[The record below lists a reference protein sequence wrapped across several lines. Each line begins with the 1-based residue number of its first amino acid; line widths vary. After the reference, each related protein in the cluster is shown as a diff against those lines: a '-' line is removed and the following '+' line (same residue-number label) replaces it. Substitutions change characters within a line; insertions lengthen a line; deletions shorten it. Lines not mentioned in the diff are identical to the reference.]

1 MQGKQLRLLETELW
15 RAADQLRANSK
26 LTASEYSMPVLGL
39 IFLRHAYNRFRKV
52 KIEVEKD
59 LPTHPQR
66 GKRPLTKRDFE
77 EKNSM
82 FLPEKS
88 QFDYLVSLPE
98 SEDIGEA
105 IDNAM
110 KLIEEEYDN
119 LKGVLPKNFSIFSK
133 DLLRELL
140 RIFNKEVLQKA
151 EGDLFGKIYEYFLGK
166 FAMTGA
172 QEGGEFF
179 TPMSLVNTIVNIIE
193 PDHGIVFDP
202 ACGSAGMFVQTGY
215 FIESEGLQPAEKVT
229 FYGQEKADLNTKLA
243 KMNLAVHGLEGNIQ
257 EGNTFYEDKH
267 DLVGKADFVM
277 ANPPFNVDGVDKG
290 KDSVKK
296 DPRLLYTK
304 DINGSVTRLLPKN
317 DNANYLWIQYFYGYL
332 KPTGRAGFVM
342 ASSASDAGHSE
353 KDIREKLVRTGAV
366 DVMVAIGNNFFY
378 TRSLPCTLWFFDRG
392 KEILTHEYLQNESTQ
407 KTPIQI
413 EGVYSGEQYTGRK
426 TVEIHLPPLLLEH
439 ARELRKNKTEAE
451 DMLWQLIRNR
461 QLNNMKFRRQHPLKV
476 GFVLD
481 FFCAETRLGI
491 ELDGGYHNTPEQI
504 EYDKKR
510 TEIVQKEYGV
520 RIIRFKNEDV
530 IYKTEE
536 VLRGILASPPA
547 PLHAGEGG
555 DRAGDIEFHS
565 KDKQQSSIH
574 IGDGPV
580 VRTKDTVLMLDA
592 RKIYRK
598 VTSKVNDFSPEQ
610 LQNLI
615 CIVNLYRGNTQKF
628 KTVVNGY
635 MQTAASLAKETAVA
649 TAGLQKVMNKVR
661 QSWIGFAVKY
671 AKENTDAPNLAD
683 SLNLEGWDELIGLQT
698 EFIEF
703 VSSHSE
709 KTSLLSFGAGI
720 GESNNKVISHVADAS
735 PLFFG
740 EGAGVRTKSL
750 RKPQD
755 KLLKQLLDTIA
766 TAVKELQLNKNK
778 DWKELNIKEQ
788 LDQLKDLQFQLSGN
802 PNEEDPGLLH
812 ETEYFWKQAHWLTSR
827 FPQGVYTDVE
837 GLCKVVTQADIE
849 AKDWSLSPGRYV
861 GVDTATDDDFDYDE
875 RLKEIHIELEG
886 LNEEA
891 VTLSQLIAS
900 NYKSIL

>member
-1 MQGKQLRLLETELW
+1 MQGTQLRKLEAELW

-39 IFLRHAYNRFRKV
+39 IFLRHAYNRFLKV

-66 GKRPLTKRDFE
+66 GKRALTKKDFE
-77 EKNSM
+77 EQNSM

-110 KLIEEEYDN
+110 KLIEDEYEN

-179 TPMSLVNTIVNIIE
+179 TPMSLVQTIVNVIE

-215 FIESEGLQPAEKVT
+215 FIESEGLKPAEKVS

-243 KMNLAVHGLEGNIQ
+243 KMNLTVHGLEGNIQ

-267 DLVGKADFVM
+267 NLVGAADFVM
-277 ANPPFNVDGVDKG
+277 ANPPFNVDGVDKS
-290 KDSVKK
+290 KKAVKE
-296 DPRLLYTK
+296 DDRLK
-304 DINGSVTRLLPKN
+304 INGVVNLPKN
-317 DNANYLWIQYFYGYL
+317 DNANYLWIQYFYNYL

-378 TRSLPCTLWFFDRG
+378 TRSLPCTLWFFDRA
-392 KEILTHEYLQNESTQ
+392 KEND
-407 KTPIQI
+407 
-413 EGVYSGEQYTGRK
+413 EQ
-426 TVEIHLPPLLLEH
+426 
-439 ARELRKNKTEAE
+439 
-451 DMLWQLIRNR
+451 QL
-461 QLNNMKFRRQHPLKV
+461 
-476 GFVLD
+476 
-481 FFCAETRLGI
+481 
-491 ELDGGYHNTPEQI
+491 
-504 EYDKKR
+504 DK
-510 TEIVQKEYGV
+510 
-520 RIIRFKNEDV
+520 
-530 IYKTEE
+530 
-536 VLRGILASPPA
+536 
-547 PLHAGEGG
+547 
-555 DRAGDIEFHS
+555 
-565 KDKQQSSIH
+565 
-574 IGDGPV
+574 
-580 VRTKDTVLMLDA
+580 VLMLDA

-615 CIVNLYRGNTQKF
+615 CIVNLYRGNIKKF
-628 KTVVNGY
+628 EATVKSY
-635 MQTAASLAKETAVA
+635 LQTSADLAKETAEA
-649 TAGLQKVMNKVR
+649 TTELQKQLKGLTETLSKGEGLKICDPLVK
-661 QSWIGFAVKY
+661 AVQ
-671 AKENTDAPNLAD
+671 E
-683 SLNLEGWDELIGLQT
+683 LESDFIEIYKKQNELI
-698 EFIEF
+698 EKAKAFNAAFIG
-703 VSSHSE
+703 
-709 KTSLLSFGAGI
+709 KWDTT
-720 GESNNKVISHVADAS
+720 KVL
-735 PLFFG
+735 PFG
-740 EGAGVRTKSL
+740 EDLGRVAKHL

-755 KLLKQLLDTIA
+755 KLIKQLLDAISTA
-766 TAVKELQLNKNK
+766 TKEYQLNKNK
-778 DWKELNIKEQ
+778 DWKELNLQTQYITS
-788 LDQLKDLQFQLSGN
+788 LKALQQQLSGN
-802 PNEEDPGLLH
+802 PDEDEPGLLH
-812 ETEYFWKQAHWLTSR
+812 ETEYFYKQAHWLTSR
-827 FPQGVYTDVE
+827 FPDGVYSDVE
-837 GLCKVVTQADIE
+837 GLCKVVTQQEIE

-861 GVDTATDDDFDYDE
+861 GVDTTTDDDFDYEE
-875 RLKEIHIELEG
+875 RLAEIHIELEG

-891 VTLSQLIAS
+891 AKLAALIS
-900 NYKSIL
+900 ENYKSLLL

>member
-1 MQGKQLRLLETELW
+1 MQGNQLRKLETELW

-39 IFLRHAYNRFRKV
+39 IFLRHAFNRFQKV

-66 GKRPLTKRDFE
+66 GKRPLTKKDFE

-82 FLPEKS
+82 FLPDKS
-88 QFDYLVSLPE
+88 QFEYLVSLPE

-110 KLIEEEYDN
+110 KLIEDEYDN

-179 TPMSLVNTIVNIIE
+179 TPMSLVQTIVNVIE

-229 FYGQEKADLNTKLA
+229 FYGQEKAELNTKLA

-267 DLVGKADFVM
+267 DLAGKADFVM

-290 KDSVKK
+290 KDCVKK
-296 DPRLLYTK
+296 DVRLMLDGK
-304 DINGSVTRLLPKN
+304 VNLPKN
-317 DNANYLWIQYFYGYL
+317 DNANYLWIQYFYNYL

-378 TRSLPCTLWFFDRG
+378 TRSLPCTLWFFDRA
-392 KEILTHEYLQNESTQ
+392 KEND
-407 KTPIQI
+407 
-413 EGVYSGEQYTGRK
+413 EQQR
-426 TVEIHLPPLLLEH
+426 
-439 ARELRKNKTEAE
+439 
-451 DMLWQLIRNR
+451 
-461 QLNNMKFRRQHPLKV
+461 
-476 GFVLD
+476 
-481 FFCAETRLGI
+481 
-491 ELDGGYHNTPEQI
+491 
-504 EYDKKR
+504 DK
-510 TEIVQKEYGV
+510 
-520 RIIRFKNEDV
+520 
-530 IYKTEE
+530 
-536 VLRGILASPPA
+536 
-547 PLHAGEGG
+547 
-555 DRAGDIEFHS
+555 
-565 KDKQQSSIH
+565 
-574 IGDGPV
+574 
-580 VRTKDTVLMLDA
+580 VLMLDA

-615 CIVNLYRGNTQKF
+615 CIVNLYRGNNSKLKDTLKNYLKSSASFARETSNATERLHSIF
-628 KTVVNGY
+628 KTIIADKRIKAISEELY
-635 MQTAASLAKETAVA
+635 QSIQSLDEYAEVLT
-649 TAGLQKVMNKVR
+649 R
-661 QSWIGFAVKY
+661 QNELTEMVSK
-671 AKENTDAPNLAD
+671 
-683 SLNLEGWDELIGLQT
+683 LNNHFELIEQ
-698 EFIEF
+698 IAAQC
-703 VSSHSE
+703 
-709 KTSLLSFGAGI
+709 KA
-720 GESNNKVISHVADAS
+720 
-735 PLFFG
+735 
-740 EGAGVRTKSL
+740 L

-755 KLLKQLLDTIA
+755 KLIKQLFDTIA
-766 TAVKELQLNKNK
+766 SAVKENQLNKNK
-778 DWKELNIKEQ
+778 DWKELNLKEQ
-788 LDQLKDLQFQLSGN
+788 LDQLKDLQQQLSGN
-802 PNEEDPGLLH
+802 PSDDEPGLLH
-812 ETEYFWKQAHWLTSR
+812 ETEYFWKQAHWLQSR
-827 FPQGVYTDVE
+827 FPDGKYTDVE
-837 GLCKVVTQADIE
+837 GLCKVVTQAEIE

-861 GVDTATDDDFDYDE
+861 GVDTTTDDDFDYEE
-875 RLKEIHIELEG
+875 RLQEIHIELEG

-891 VTLSQLIAS
+891 VNLSKLIGENFKLLS
-900 NYKSIL
+900 